1 MGNLIKIKNHI
12 LTSPIEGKPFGTDV
26 YYDPDK
32 SSGNL
37 IIFCHG
43 FKGFKDWGY
52 FELMAEYFAS
62 EGFIFIKFN
71 YSHNG
76 TSPEHPEQF
85 VDIEAFSKNT
95 FSKEFADLKKVI
107 EFAGSNNLIP
117 KPIKNI
123 YLLGHSRGGYLAIL
137 KTFHNNQI
145 KGLATL
151 AAVGNFESRYTTE
164 EIAYWKDQGI
174 IYIENTRT
182 GQMMP
187 LKFDIFKDYDEN
199 KEKLSVPLIAPKI
212 NKPWLIIHGEK
223 DESVPVSHAYD
234 LKKWNPKAQLLIL
247 PDANHVFGGSHPYEK
262 DYLPDDFLIA
272 CKAVKNFFDNL

>member
-12 LTSPIEGKPFGTDV
+12 LRSSNKGKPFGTDIL
-26 YYDPDK
+26 YDLEN

-76 TSPEHPEQF
+76 TTPEQPEQF
-85 VDIEAFSKNT
+85 VDLEAFSENT
-95 FSKEFADLKKVI
+95 FSKESVDLEKVI
-107 EFAGSNNLIP
+107 EFAGSSNLIA

-123 YLLGHSRGGYLAIL
+123 FLLGHSRGGYLAIL
-137 KTFHNNQI
+137 KAFQNSQI

-151 AAVGNFESRYTTE
+151 AAVSNFESRYTNE
-164 EIAYWKDQGI
+164 QIAYWKEHGT
-174 IYIENTRT
+174 IYIENSRT

-187 LKFDIFKDYDEN
+187 LKFDIFKDFDEN

-223 DESVPVSHAYD
+223 DESVPVSHAHD
-234 LKKWNPKAQLLIL
+234 LKKWNQKAQLLIL

-262 DYLPDDFLIA
+262 TYLPNDFLIA
-272 CKAVKNFFDNL
+272 CKAVKDFFNSL